1 MFSESTEPRRA
12 SVPEAVFTAHF
23 LEVSSR
29 PSLAMTASAYAG
41 LRGRT
46 IAAEH
51 LFVQQAGTYPTHWSA
66 EIKDGN
72 VFWLHFDGLL
82 TEM

>member
-1 MFSESTEPRRA
+1 MFSESAEPRRA
-12 SVPEAVFTAHF
+12 PVPEAVFTAHF